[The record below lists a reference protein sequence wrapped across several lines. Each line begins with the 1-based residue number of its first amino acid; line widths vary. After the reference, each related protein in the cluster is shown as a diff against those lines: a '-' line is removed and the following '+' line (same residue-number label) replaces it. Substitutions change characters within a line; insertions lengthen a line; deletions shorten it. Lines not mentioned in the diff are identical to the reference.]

1 MILFRLAR
9 IEYTDKLYSSGAA
22 NRWNKSQQEVIYTSE
37 SIALCA
43 LELLAHTN
51 GIRPA
56 GKFGLMYIE
65 IENSSSI
72 YTVGVSELPPYWN
85 TLSSYPYTQQLGSNW
100 YKKSECLVMSVPSAV
115 IPSERNMVLN
125 TRHPDFLEKV
135 RLKEVSDF
143 FWDSRFPSK

>member
-1 MILFRLAR
+1 M
-9 IEYTDKLYSSGAA
+9 EYTDKLYSSGAA

-56 GKFGLMYIE
+56 GKFGLMHIE
-65 IENSSSI
+65 IEDHSAT
-72 YTVGVSELPPYWN
+72 YTVGVSELSPHWN
-85 TLSSYPYTQQLGSNW
+85 TLSSYPYTQQLGSHW
-100 YKKSECLVMSVPSAV
+100 YKKSEYLVMSVPSAV
-115 IPSERNMVLN
+115 IPSERNLVLN
-125 TRHPDFLEKV
+125 TRHPDFSEKV